1 MGSLTLTPEFDP
13 DETEYTTETT
23 NTSNKLTY
31 EKADEDAT
39 VTVKL
44 NGVVQTSS
52 TITWAVP
59 EEGETEAEN
68 VLTLEVVDG
77 DLTKTYTIEVT
88 KT

>member
-1 MGSLTLTPEFDP
+1 MGSLTLDPEFDP
-13 DETEYTTETT
+13 DVTEYETETT
-23 NTSNKLTY
+23 NASNKLTY

-44 NGVVQTSS
+44 NGVEQTSS
-52 TITWAVP
+52 TITWAT
-59 EEGETEAEN
+59 GEEAEN

-77 DLTKTYTIEVT
+77 ELSKTYTIEVT